1 MHEIETHE
9 EEYMMYYQS
18 QLEEQERE
26 KLKENALIS
35 FLSGEELSK
44 EHLELLLEV
53 YDEIAA
59 DAIQTRERISIRLKE
74 YNDRKQRVK

>member
-1 MHEIETHE
+1 MHEIETCE

-26 KLKENALIS
+26 DLKDAALIS
-35 FLSGEELSK
+35 FLSGEVLSK
-44 EHLELLLEV
+44 ENLELLLEV

-59 DAIQTRERISIRLKE
+59 EAIQTREKISIKLKE
-74 YNDRKQRVK
+74 YQW

>member
-1 MHEIETHE
+1 MHEIETCE

-26 KLKENALIS
+26 DLKDAALIS
-35 FLSGEELSK
+35 FLNGEVLSK
-44 EHLELLLEV
+44 ENLELLLEV

-59 DAIQTRERISIRLKE
+59 EAIQTREKISIKLKE
-74 YNDRKQRVK
+74 YQW

>member
-1 MHEIETHE
+1 MYEIETCE
-9 EEYMMYYQS
+9 DEYMMYYHS

-26 KLKENALIS
+26 DLKDVALIS
-35 FLSGEELSK
+35 FLNGEELSK

-59 DAIQTRERISIRLKE
+59 DAIQTREKISIKLKG
-74 YNDRKQRVK
+74 YQ

>member
-1 MHEIETHE
+1 MHEIETCE

-26 KLKENALIS
+26 DLKDAALIS
-35 FLSGEELSK
+35 FLNGEVLSK
-44 EHLELLLEV
+44 ENLELLLEV

-59 DAIQTRERISIRLKE
+59 EAIQTREKISIKLKE
-74 YNDRKQRVK
+74 YQ

>member
-1 MHEIETHE
+1 MHEIETCE
-9 EEYMMYYQS
+9 DEYMMYYHS

-26 KLKENALIS
+26 KAKETALIS

-59 DAIQTRERISIRLKE
+59 EAIQTREKISIKLKG
-74 YNDRKQRVK
+74 YQ

>member
-1 MHEIETHE
+1 MHEIETCE

-26 KLKENALIS
+26 DLKDAALIS
-35 FLSGEELSK
+35 FLNGEGLSK
-44 EHLELLLEV
+44 ENLELLLEV

-59 DAIQTRERISIRLKE
+59 DAIQTREKISIKLKE
-74 YNDRKQRVK
+74 YQ

>member
-1 MHEIETHE
+1 MHEIETCE

-26 KLKENALIS
+26 DLKDAALIS
-35 FLSGEELSK
+35 FLNGEVLSK
-44 EHLELLLEV
+44 ENLELLLEV

-59 DAIQTRERISIRLKE
+59 EAIQTREKISVKLKE
-74 YNDRKQRVK
+74 YQ

>member
-1 MHEIETHE
+1 MYEIETCE
-9 EEYMMYYQS
+9 DEYMMYYHS

-26 KLKENALIS
+26 NLKDIALIS
-35 FLSGEELSK
+35 FLNGEELSK

-59 DAIQTRERISIRLKE
+59 EAIQTREKISIKLKK
-74 YNDRKQRVK
+74 YQ

>member
-1 MHEIETHE
+1 MYEIETCE
-9 EEYMMYYQS
+9 DEYMMYYHS

-26 KLKENALIS
+26 DLKEASLIS
-35 FLSGEELSK
+35 FLNGEELSK

-59 DAIQTRERISIRLKE
+59 QAIQTREKISIKLKE
-74 YNDRKQRVK
+74 YQ